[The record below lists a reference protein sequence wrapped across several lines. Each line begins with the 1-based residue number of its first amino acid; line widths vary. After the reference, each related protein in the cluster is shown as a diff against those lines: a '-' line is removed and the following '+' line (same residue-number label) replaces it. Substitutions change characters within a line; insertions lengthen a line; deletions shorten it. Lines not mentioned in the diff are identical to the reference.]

1 MKKVLIVDGFS
12 LFFRSFYATARW
24 DGTNL
29 IVMKNKDGIAT
40 NAVRVFA
47 TLMDNLITTKNPDQM
62 IVVFDSQVKSW
73 RHDHDFYKANR
84 KKSPEELKQQIPL
97 VKELLDNM
105 GIFNIEIEKLEADD
119 VIGIIAK
126 SEINKENE
134 VEIVTGDYDFLQLV
148 DNNIT
153 VTITKTGISDTIS
166 FGVEEVKEK
175 YGGLTPDQ
183 LIDMKA
189 FVGDASDNI
198 PGIKGIGPKTAIKL
212 IQEYKSLENVYN
224 NTDKLSDGIKKKIDQ
239 NKEMGILSKK
249 LVTIMVNEHINID
262 YNETII
268 KEYKDTLKDFLMD
281 LELYSIMDKLG
292 I

>member
-29 IVMKNKDGIAT
+29 IVMKNKEGVAT
-40 NAVRVFA
+40 NAIRVFA
-47 TLMDNLITTKNPDQM
+47 ILIDNLITTRNPDQM
-62 IVVFDSQVKSW
+62 IVVFDSLIKSW
-73 RHDHDFYKANR
+73 RHDYDFYKANR
-84 KKSPEELKQQIPL
+84 KESPEELKQQIPL
-97 VKELLDNM
+97 AKELLKHM
-105 GIFNIEIEKLEADD
+105 GIFQMEVEKLEADD

-126 SEINKENE
+126 SEINKKNE
-134 VEIVTGDYDFLQLV
+134 VEIITGDYDFLQLV
-148 DNNIT
+148 DEHIT

-166 FGVEEVKEK
+166 FGIEEVKNK
-175 YGGLTPDQ
+175 FGGLTPNQ

-189 FVGDASDNI
+189 FVGDVSDNI

-212 IQEYKSLENVYN
+212 IQEYNSMENIFD
-224 NTDKLSDGIKKKIDQ
+224 NTDKLTGAVKTKIEE
-239 NKEMGILSKK
+239 NKDMGRLSKK
-249 LVTIMVNEHINID
+249 LVTIMINENINID
-262 YNETII
+262 YEETII
-268 KEYKDTLKDFLMD
+268 KEYEDTLKDFLMD